1 MVKHCCGTAIRNV
14 IKKHLQKR
22 SYVNLIFNSSL
33 KCNMHCCV
41 KKILSL
47 PINLDE
53 NTCLPVI
60 LLLVAAV
67 LVSMHLVTRHVGI
80 QMEGIVHYAQLFQI
94 SSKNCKWGSPTYTK
108 IMLKRFPLPQIF
120 AYVRA
125 SGGKQRYVNPS
136 LQSH

>member
-1 MVKHCCGTAIRNV
+1 MVKHCCGTAIKNV
-14 IKKHLQKR
+14 IIKIFISLKKR
-22 SYVNLIFNSSL
+22 SYVNLMFNSSL

-60 LLLVAAV
+60 LLLEAAV

-80 QMEGIVHYAQLFQI
+80 QMEGKVHYAQLFQI
-94 SSKNCKWGSPTYTK
+94 SSKNCKLSPLAENNCSEVERIYNPITAMGFSAMFTFQLYNTK
-108 IMLKRFPLPQIF
+108 R
-120 AYVRA
+120 
-125 SGGKQRYVNPS
+125 
-136 LQSH
+136 